1 MTAYLRRMLA
11 IVLVIAG
18 ACIGQSVHADTIR
31 IGYSEAL
38 SGVFAQVG
46 DQGIKS
52 IQYAIDGV
60 NARGGVLGKHL
71 ELVPFDNKG
80 QPSEA
85 LITMQKML
93 DENIPI
99 LLNCGPS
106 NIASALIA
114 GVAK

>member
-1 MTAYLRRMLA
+1 MTSLFRRVLA
-11 IVLVIAG
+11 IASLIA
-18 ACIGQSVHADTIR
+18 ATCIVQHAQADTIR

-71 ELVPFDNKG
+71 ELVRSGRHRVGRRDG
-80 QPSEA
+80 DRLQ
-85 LITMQKML
+85 
-93 DENIPI
+93 
-99 LLNCGPS
+99 
-106 NIASALIA
+106 
-114 GVAK
+114 